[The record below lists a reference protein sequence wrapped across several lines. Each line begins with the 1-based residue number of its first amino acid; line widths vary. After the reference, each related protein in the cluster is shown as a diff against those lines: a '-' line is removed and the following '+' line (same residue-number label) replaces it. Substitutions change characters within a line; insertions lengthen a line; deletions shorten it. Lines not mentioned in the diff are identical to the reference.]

1 MRRPVNHLGTRLRL
15 LREVH
20 GLTQRELGAR
30 AGVEHVTITRIE
42 RGQRAPRE
50 ETVGFLAQ
58 ALGCSERALT
68 SDAAFV
74 LELARVMGI
83 AFEQVALEHGGGR
96 AREAPPPAD
105 TGDED
110 RPVTRKELRALF
122 ALLGESPGEKSEP
135 PRSEPAADGGG
146 QGRGGRQASGKK

>member
-1 MRRPVNHLGTRLRL
+1 MTRSVNFGTRLRL
-15 LREVH
+15 LREAH
-20 GLTQRELGAR
+20 GLTQRELAQK
-30 AGVEHVTITRIE
+30 AGIEQVTITRLE
-42 RGQRAPRE
+42 RGQRAARE
-50 ETVGFLAQ
+50 ETTDFLIQ

-68 SDAAFV
+68 SDAGFV
-74 LELARVMGI
+74 LELLRVLGI
-83 AFEQVALEHGGGR
+83 AFEQVQLEHGGGR